1 MKITKNLI
9 LGIFFVLCFR
19 IISMG
24 QEVSEE
30 YPKAKPIVKVYAN
43 YHFGLN
49 NYTTKNAFDLTRA
62 YLGYNIK
69 MSEHFSFKTNLD
81 IGKPTSDSKY
91 DYVAYLKTAE
101 LKYHKNKITVHA
113 GLIGLK
119 QFKLQEKNWG
129 YRYIYKSFQD
139 EHKYGPSADQGIM
152 IEYQL
157 ADNLL
162 IDATLRNGEGYKK
175 KQSDNTYNGALGLT
189 YNIGDNFTLRGYY
202 EYAEKAVSQSVFSS
216 YAGYHVKDLLN
227 LGVEYNYMQNSSFIK
242 DQNLMGYSAYMT
254 YILNEKYQLFGRYDN
269 VSSNK
274 LADDLVEWNQAK
286 DGEAIIAGLQ
296 YKLEKNIK
304 ISTNLQY
311 WSSNEPGSENEI
323 FMYVNL
329 EYKF

>member
-1 MKITKNLI
+1 MKMNKYLI
-9 LGIFFVLCFR
+9 LWTIFVLYFR
-19 IISMG
+19 LNSMG
-24 QEVSEE
+24 QEANKE
-30 YPKAKPIVKVYAN
+30 YPKAKPIVKVFAN

-49 NYTTKNAFDLTRA
+49 DYSTENAFDLTRA

-69 MSEHFSFKTNLD
+69 MSEHFSFKTNID

-119 QFKLQEKNWG
+119 QFKLQEENWG

-162 IDATLRNGEGYKK
+162 VDATVRNGEGYKRE
-175 KQSDNTYNGALGLT
+175 QSDNTYNGALGLT
-189 YNIGDNFTLRGYY
+189 YNIGDDFTIRGYY
-202 EYAEKAVSQSVFSS
+202 EYAAKAVSQSVYSGFAR
-216 YAGYHVKDLLN
+216 YQVKDQLN
-227 LGVEYNYMQNSSFIK
+227 LGVEYNYMQNNSFIE
-242 DQNLMGYSAYMT
+242 DQNLNGYSAYIT
-254 YILNEKYQLFGRYDN
+254 YILNDKYQLFGRYDN
-269 VSSNK
+269 LKSNK
-274 LADDLVEWNQAK
+274 LVDDLVEWNQAK

-296 YKLEKNIK
+296 YILEKNIK
-304 ISTNLQY
+304 MSTNLQY
-311 WSSNEPGSENEI
+311 WSSDESGSENKI
-323 FMYVNL
+323 FMYINL